1 MAALN
6 QERFTLASDDTI
18 EELQNMVQKIWTPA
32 KVHRLFWLS
41 VWKMWCEGKS
51 KALEIEAHQ
60 LPEMNRLVLKKFNA
74 EVKNKI
80 HMLFRHFLHANFIMF
95 ILLISNQMVFL
106 ILLGI
111 NLHLWVFLK
120 LTLHLLK
127 GLLQFQLF
135 EKLTHTNWFQ
145 IELETVWLPMQP
157 TLISTCLL

>member
-1 MAALN
+1 MATLN

-60 LPEMNRLVLKKFNA
+60 LPEMNRLVLKKFYA

-80 HMLFRHFLHANFIMF
+80 HMFFWHFLHANFIMF
-95 ILLISNQMVFL
+95 IIIWFFSFYLELICTCEFFKSWNCTCWRGCCNFS
-106 ILLGI
+106 
-111 NLHLWVFLK
+111 FLK
-120 LTLHLLK
+120 NSLI
-127 GLLQFQLF
+127 QIDS
-135 EKLTHTNWFQ
+135 KLNWKLYDYPYKQ
-145 IELETVWLPMQP
+145 H
-157 TLISTCLL
+157 